1 MLRISALLLLAAPV
15 AAQEPLVHGLDGVDL
30 QLGGE
35 LLFRGEMRDVADQAT
50 GLGGS
55 EDAYLTRAGIDLSFD
70 IHRYLRG
77 HMEVFAAVEASGSTS
92 TQDLQQLFL
101 DFDQLLGD
109 YDLRLGRMQ
118 FDLGDGRVVSSV
130 PWLLERNSFDGL
142 QVSTSPSDWDL
153 RFWHTKAANGPS
165 DMLDDTFSGFF
176 AAPPLDDDEVEIYF
190 LRRGRMDFEEFTV
203 GFRWAGSTRNGLEWD
218 VFGAFQDGK
227 DGALEVLS
235 QAFAVRLQKSLD
247 YGHGVGA
254 EIALAKGNDSKTTD
268 RKRYDPVYIDQHRF
282 NGRADVVAFSN
293 LVDLS
298 AFYWLD
304 WNERWSFHV
313 DFHDFSRQSDS
324 DVVYL
329 GYDVTPV
336 TPASTSAGIGRE
348 LDIYCEGVLSDVFTV
363 DFGGAIFSPQASLPH
378 DEEQLWLYLQFVLN
392 F

>member
-35 LLFRGEMRDVADQAT
+35 ILFRGEMRDVADQAT

-55 EDAYLTRAGIDLSFD
+55 DDALLTRAGIELSFD
-70 IHRYLRG
+70 VHQYFRG
-77 HMEVFAAVEASGSTS
+77 HMEAFGAIEASGSTS
-92 TQDLQQLFL
+92 TQDLQQLYL
-101 DFDQLLGD
+101 EFDQLLGD
-109 YDLRLGRMQ
+109 YDLRLGRME

-142 QVSTSPSDWDL
+142 QVSTSPSSWDL
-153 RFWHTKAANGPS
+153 SAWHTKSANGPS
-165 DMLDDTFSGFF
+165 DLLDDTFSGIF
-176 AAPPLDDDEVEIYF
+176 AIAPLEDDDLEFF
-190 LRRGRMDFEEFTV
+190 LVRRGRMSFEEYTL
-203 GFRWAGSTRNGLEWD
+203 GFRWAGSTRHGLQWD
-218 VFGAFQDGK
+218 LFGAMQDGT

-235 QAFAVRLQKSLD
+235 HAFAVNLKKRLD
-247 YGHGVGA
+247 YGHGIGA

-293 LVDLS
+293 LVDMS
-298 AFYWLD
+298 VFYWLD
-304 WNERWSFHV
+304 WNERWAFHV

-329 GYDVTPV
+329 GYDVTAV

-348 LDIYCEGVLSDVFTV
+348 LDIYCEGVLSDAFSV
-363 DFGGAIFSPQASLPH
+363 DFGGAIFLPQASLPH